1 MKPKLRSRVL
11 AALLSLALL
20 VGLMPGMSTTV
31 FAQEKYTLTYI
42 GPDHLA
48 VHVVRNQENHVL
60 YSENSCSIPSDSMV
74 TIEYVNSTD
83 RLLFEGWETTGLDT
97 FRLQNLPKESLR
109 MPSGNVTLTA
119 KMRNLEN
126 PNAAID
132 ENGIL
137 TWNAVEGYESSV
149 LVRRI
154 SGSMAFP
161 LFESG
166 RIGAENGKYTYDL
179 KAALQQ
185 YEAENGS
192 IGNVEVSIHTR
203 YWKPSDPA
211 DVSSRGRWE
220 NAITYNYSGTQKLA
234 TPTNLRW
241 DGFTA
246 RWDSVEHAAEYNIMI
261 YNGNVYITE
270 VTVTEPAFD
279 LHQISDRLTVGET
292 YNFKVAAIPKDGST
306 EYMDGEYSETSADSE
321 PYQLLPDEPVDYNLV
336 VDGVDVTS
344 ENAVDIL
351 GDGTAYY
358 DPDTKIL
365 TLNNAV
371 LNSGIYRKS
380 DEDDGDLT
388 VNVAGENTIN
398 ITDTYGI
405 ALGANALL
413 VQGSGTLDIVEAGDM
428 GQQGIWAKKIT
439 IDGVTLSIHSIF
451 SSIYAEATYGVPVEE
466 GDETVNIINGA
477 ELNIVSSRS
486 AAISAKAI
494 LIDGGTVTAETTDT
508 SSNALYAWDGGI
520 EIKNST
526 VKVYAEESESPA
538 IWAAAGIEILSGS
551 EVTATGGSS
560 NTVYCD
566 SSILVD
572 DSKLTLTD
580 SSEYAYPALYAN
592 GNIDVVNGSEVNA
605 QSKGMRGIFA
615 EYDMNITNSIVTAV
629 GTTNEGIVV
638 VGTLNVT
645 NSKLTAR
652 AMDKEGY
659 IPAIVTEHLNVTASD
674 VTANGGISLYD
685 FNDDGST
692 AWDNISFKITPAN
705 GKLTEFKVDGTRW
718 DGTEAFHFKEGAES
732 PYDSTVEFD
741 ADEMNWLE
749 SYRYI
754 HIGEHI
760 HGGGT
765 ATCTDLAVCDDC
777 GRTYGALGE
786 HALTEHAY
794 NAPTC
799 TADGNEKYWTCD
811 TCGKIFSDAE
821 GKTEIKLEDT
831 IIKATDHKAG
841 ATWESNEN
849 GHWNECL
856 NCGDKMNES
865 AHVYDNDQDAT
876 CNICG
881 YERVITPPVIT
892 EYTVTFDA
900 NGGSVTPSSSS
911 TKDGKLENL
920 PTPTCDSYDF
930 LGWYTEKDGG
940 DQVTTDTV
948 FAKDSTIYAHWK
960 EQSSGEHKHNFGTEW
975 KYDAENHWHECS
987 CGEKADTA
995 VHTYEWVI
1003 DKEATATEKGSR
1015 HKECT
1020 VCGYAKAAVE
1030 IPATGTTEEPSEP
1043 SKPGETPSEPPK
1055 DNPDTGV
1062 NSPQTGDSSNLSLW
1076 FALLLAAG
1084 AATTFVTIYSRR
1096 KKREH

>member
-11 AALLSLALL
+11 AALLSLVLL
-20 VGLMPGMSTTV
+20 VGLMTGMSTTA

-42 GPDHLA
+42 GPDHLI
-48 VHVVRNQENHVL
+48 VYIVRNNEYHTL
-60 YSENSCSIPSDSMV
+60 YTGQSCSIPSDSMV
-74 TIEYVNSTD
+74 NIEYINSTG

-97 FRLQNLPKESLR
+97 FRLQNLPKESLS
-109 MPSGNVTLTA
+109 MPSKDVTLTA

-126 PNAAID
+126 PNADVD

-154 SGSMAFP
+154 SGSTAFP

-220 NAITYNYSGTQKLA
+220 NAIRYNYSGTQKLA

-246 RWDSVEHAAEYNIMI
+246 RWGPVEHASKYEVMI
-261 YNGNVYITE
+261 YEEVGTFITFI
-270 VTVTEPAFD
+270 TVTEPAFD
-279 LHQISDRLTVGET
+279 LHQISGSLTEGKH
-292 YNFKVAAIPKDGST
+292 YDFKVAALPEDGSA
-306 EYMDGEYSETSADSE
+306 EYMISEYSERSEESE
-321 PYQLLPDEPVDYNLV
+321 PYQPLPDESVDYNLV
-336 VDGVDVTS
+336 VDEVDVTS
-344 ENAVDIL
+344 ENAADIL
-351 GDGTAYY
+351 GDGKVSY
-358 DPDTKIL
+358 DPNTKVL

-380 DEDDGDLT
+380 DEDNGDLT

-413 VQGSGTLDIVEAGDM
+413 VQGSGTLDIVEAGNM

-439 IDGVTLSIHSIF
+439 IDGVNLSIHSIF
-451 SSIYAEATYGVPVEE
+451 SGIYAEATYGVPVEE

-486 AAISAKAI
+486 AAISAKEKI
-494 LIDGGTVTAETTDT
+494 LIDGSTVTAETTDT
-508 SSNALYAWDGGI
+508 LSNALYAWDGGI

-526 VKVYAEESESPA
+526 VKVYAEESKSPA
-538 IWAAAGIEILSGS
+538 IWAATGIEILSGS
-551 EVTATGGSS
+551 EVTATGGSN

-674 VTANGGISLYD
+674 VTANGGIDLYD
-685 FNDDGST
+685 FNDGGST

-718 DGTEAFHFKEGAES
+718 DGTEAVHFKEGTES

-741 ADEMNWLE
+741 ADEMNWLG

-765 ATCTDLAVCDDC
+765 ATCTALAVCDDC
-777 GRTYGALGE
+777 GRTYGALGK

-799 TADGNEKYWTCD
+799 TADGNEEYWTCD

-841 ATWESNEN
+841 ATWESDGN

-856 NCGDKMNES
+856 NCGDKMNE
-865 AHVYDNDQDAT
+865 AA
-876 CNICG
+876 
-881 YERVITPPVIT
+881 
-892 EYTVTFDA
+892 
-900 NGGSVTPSSSS
+900 
-911 TKDGKLENL
+911 
-920 PTPTCDSYDF
+920 
-930 LGWYTEKDGG
+930 
-940 DQVTTDTV
+940 
-948 FAKDSTIYAHWK
+948 
-960 EQSSGEHKHNFGTEW
+960 
-975 KYDAENHWHECS
+975 
-987 CGEKADTA
+987 
-995 VHTYEWVI
+995 HTYEWVT
-1003 DKEATATEKGSR
+1003 DKEATATETGAR
-1015 HKECT
+1015 HEECT

-1030 IPATGTTEEPSEP
+1030 IPATGTTEEPSNP
-1043 SKPGETPSEPPK
+1043 SDPDETSPEPPK
-1055 DNPDTGV
+1055 DNSDTGV
-1062 NSPQTGDSSNLSLW
+1062 NSPQTGDSNNLSLW
-1076 FALLLAAG
+1076 FALLLVAG
-1084 AATTFVTIYSRR
+1084 AVTTFVAIYSRR
-1096 KKREH
+1096 KKRGY